1 MAPLTKVKP
10 SAQFFAYG
18 AVAGST
24 LTVVLEVPQE
34 AVAAGRWS
42 EGAEVHLLADVGGS
56 ETVGTAR
63 GRLQPNGRAV
73 VQVPLDGAKRPTS
86 VMVHVRAEGESV
98 TERIAVGANPN
109 AMVGDALGYRS
120 SRRAL
125 SVPVGSFVFASDDKL
140 ALEWPLLQ
148 PVDHFHARL
157 LDRFGE
163 PLKFNIELKAQ
174 DAGASRRLVSNL
186 KFSNLGRGDY
196 VLELT
201 VQKGDASEK
210 NLLALR
216 VK

>member
-1 MAPLTKVKP
+1 M
-10 SAQFFAYG
+10 
-18 AVAGST
+18 

-34 AVAAGRWS
+34 AVAAGRWN

-86 VMVHVRAEGESV
+86 VMVHVRADGESV

-125 SVPVGSFVFASDDKL
+125 AVPVGSFVFASDDKL

-163 PLKFNIELKAQ
+163 PLKFGVDLKAQ

-201 VQKGDASEK
+201 VQKGDVSEK
-210 NLLALR
+210 NMLALR